1 MRTSHACWLIPIF
14 NRQSLFHFYSI
25 QEIDNVRN
33 MKYGV
38 TLRGQKGS
46 TASPPVVAACG
57 GGLCRRAAE
66 GNVQNAK
73 GAAEKVHVPSAGG
86 GS

>member
-1 MRTSHACWLIPIF
+1 MRTSHACWLIPVF

-38 TLRGQKGS
+38 TLRGQKRS
-46 TASPPVVAACG
+46 TASPQVMAACG
-57 GGLCRRAAE
+57 GGWRRNFTA
-66 GNVQNAK
+66 
-73 GAAEKVHVPSAGG
+73 PFR
-86 GS
+86 